1 MSTPTSPRPSPAH
14 EACQVPDHQ
23 IVELLR
29 DALRG
34 IGEQLSDIRTNQR
47 AVQDQLLEL
56 TAAEERTHTEIFGRL
71 HALEMRDATPQGI
84 TLARIMPYTKY
95 AWPIVVVLVILW
107 RDATPSTKRKAL
119 TAAGLDVE
127 AGASWQAVPSSTW
140 THQSPGHQ
148 R

>member
-1 MSTPTSPRPSPAH
+1 MPDN
-14 EACQVPDHQ
+14 QV
-23 IVELLR
+23 VELLR

-71 HALEMRDATPQGI
+71 HALELGRAEAPQGL

-95 AWPIVVVLVILW
+95 AWPIIIVLVVLW
-107 RDATPSTKRKAL
+107 RDATPNTKRKAL

-140 THQSPGHQ
+140 TQQSPSHQ

>member
-1 MSTPTSPRPSPAH
+1 M
-14 EACQVPDHQ
+14 PDHQ

-29 DALRG
+29 DALKG
-34 IGEQLSDIRTNQR
+34 IGAQLADIRTNQR
-47 AVQDQLLEL
+47 DVQEQLVEL
-56 TAAEERTHTEIFGRL
+56 RAAEERTYTEIFGRL
-71 HALEMRDATPQGI
+71 HALELQSATPQGI

-95 AWPIVVVLVILW
+95 AWPIIIVLVVLW
-107 RDATPSTKRKAL
+107 RDATPNTKRKAL

-140 THQSPGHQ
+140 TQQSPSHQ

>member
-1 MSTPTSPRPSPAH
+1 MPDN
-14 EACQVPDHQ
+14 QV
-23 IVELLR
+23 VELLR

-34 IGEQLSDIRTNQR
+34 IGEQLQDIRTNQR
-47 AVQDQLLEL
+47 DVQDQLLEL

-71 HALEMRDATPQGI
+71 HALELARTEAPQGI

-95 AWPIVVVLVILW
+95 AWPIIIVLVVLW
-107 RDATPSTKRKAL
+107 RDATPNTKRKAL

-140 THQSPGHQ
+140 THNSPGHQ

>member
-1 MSTPTSPRPSPAH
+1 MPDN
-14 EACQVPDHQ
+14 QV
-23 IVELLR
+23 VELLR

-34 IGEQLSDIRTNQR
+34 IGEQLADIRTNQR

-71 HALEMRDATPQGI
+71 HSLELQSATPQGI

-95 AWPIVVVLVILW
+95 AWPIVIVLVVLW
-107 RDATPSTKRKAL
+107 RDATPNTKRKAL

-140 THQSPGHQ
+140 TQQSPSHQ

>member
-1 MSTPTSPRPSPAH
+1 MPDN
-14 EACQVPDHQ
+14 QV
-23 IVELLR
+23 VELLR

-34 IGEQLSDIRTNQR
+34 IGEQLQDIRTNQR

-71 HALEMRDATPQGI
+71 HSLELNRAEAPQGI

-95 AWPIVVVLVILW
+95 AWPIVIVLVVLW
-107 RDATPSTKRKAL
+107 RDATPNTKRKAL

-127 AGASWQAVPSSTW
+127 AGASWQAAPSSTW